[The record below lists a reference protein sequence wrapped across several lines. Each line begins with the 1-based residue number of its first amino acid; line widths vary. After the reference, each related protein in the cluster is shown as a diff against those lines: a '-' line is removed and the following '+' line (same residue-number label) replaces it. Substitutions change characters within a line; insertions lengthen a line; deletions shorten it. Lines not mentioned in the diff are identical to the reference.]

1 MDLCIAV
8 YVFEKVSARIGVQS
22 PARLARSGTGCD
34 LVSHLSSDYLSSRHK
49 HKSSLGLVR
58 PLFFIFGR
66 ESPS

>member
-1 MDLCIAV
+1 MGWCIPV

-22 PARLARSGTGCD
+22 PVQLARSGTGCN

-49 HKSSLGLVR
+49 HKSSLGLVC
-58 PLFFIFGR
+58 PLFFNFGR